1 MGVRTLIVDDAEY
14 MRQMLIM
21 MLKKAHIDDI
31 VQASNG
37 EDALKILEGGQIK
50 LVLLDCV
57 MPKMDGLEVLKAIRA
72 NPKIAK
78 TPVILVTGHA
88 DEHIITKARSAE
100 YRADG
105 IIAKPLSL
113 ATLELEVATVL
124 AAASKVR

>member
-21 MLKKAHIDDI
+21 MLKKVHIDDI

-37 EDALKILEGGQIK
+37 EDALKILEGGMIN
-50 LVLLDCV
+50 LVLLDCI

-88 DEHIITKARSAE
+88 DEHIISKARGPE
-100 YRADG
+100 YLADG

-113 ATLELEVATVL
+113 ATLEVKVATVM
-124 AAASKVR
+124 SHHTKKG

>member
-1 MGVRTLIVDDAEY
+1 

-21 MLKKAHIDDI
+21 MLKKLHIDDI

-37 EDALKILEGGQIK
+37 EDALKILEGGLIK

-57 MPKMDGLEVLKAIRA
+57 MPKMDGLEVLKAIRE
-72 NPKIAK
+72 NPKIAR

-88 DEHIITKARSAE
+88 DEHIIAKARSPE
-100 YRADG
+100 LHADG

-113 ATLELEVATVL
+113 ATLDLKVATVL
-124 AAASKVR
+124 AAASKRQK